1 MDLGIS
7 SRSALVAASTSGLGR
22 AIAIALADEGV
33 RVVINGRTNERVEAV
48 VEEIRERGGNAVGIP
63 ADLTEE
69 GAPLE
74 LVKRARAAVG
84 DIDILVLNGGGPP
97 PSPAY
102 AVDDDGVSAAVDS
115 LLRPHVA
122 LINAVLPGMRE
133 RNWGRILA
141 VGSSGI
147 QAPLPDLA
155 LSNLGRGALAGYL
168 KTLAAEVAAEGVT
181 VNLILPGR
189 IDTDRVKSLD
199 AATAKRLGS
208 SADEVRADVIATIP
222 AGRYGDPAEFG
233 QAGAFLCSA
242 PAAYITGTALRV
254 DGGAVQSL

>member
-22 AIAIALADEGV
+22 AIATALADEGV
-33 RVVINGRTNERVEAV
+33 RVVINGRHNVEEV
-48 VEEIRERGGNAVGIP
+48 VAEIRERGGDAVGIA
-63 ADLTEE
+63 ADLTEP
-69 GAPLE
+69 GAIEE

-97 PSPAY
+97 PAPAY
-102 AVDDDGVSAAVDS
+102 AVDDDGVSAAIDS
-115 LLRPHVA
+115 LLRPHVE
-122 LINAVLPGMRE
+122 LIRRLLPGMRE
-133 RNWGRILA
+133 RRWGRILA

-168 KTLAAEVAAEGVT
+168 KTLAAEVAPDGVT
-181 VNLILPGR
+181 VNLLLPGR
-189 IDTDRVKSLD
+189 IDTERVKSLD
-199 AATAKRLGS
+199 AA
-208 SADEVRADVIATIP
+208 SAERQGRDAEQVRADVISTIP
-222 AGRYGDPAEFG
+222 AGRYGDPSEFG
-233 QAGAFLCSA
+233 AAGAFLCSG

>member
-22 AIAIALADEGV
+22 AIATALADEGV
-33 RVVINGRTNERVEAV
+33 RVVINGRHNVEEV
-48 VEEIRERGGNAVGIP
+48 VAEIRERGGDAVGIA
-63 ADLTEE
+63 ADLTEP
-69 GAPLE
+69 GAIEE

-97 PSPAY
+97 PAPAN
-102 AVDDDGVSAAVDS
+102 AVDDDGVSAAIDS
-115 LLRPHVA
+115 LLRPHVE
-122 LINAVLPGMRE
+122 LIRRLLPGMQE
-133 RNWGRILA
+133 RRWGRILA

-168 KTLAAEVAAEGVT
+168 KTLAAEVAPDGVT
-181 VNLILPGR
+181 VNLLLPGR
-189 IDTDRVKSLD
+189 IDTERVKSLD
-199 AATAKRLGS
+199 AA
-208 SADEVRADVIATIP
+208 SAERQGRDAEQVRADVISTIP
-222 AGRYGDPAEFG
+222 AGRYGDPSEFG
-233 QAGAFLCSA
+233 AAGAFLCSG